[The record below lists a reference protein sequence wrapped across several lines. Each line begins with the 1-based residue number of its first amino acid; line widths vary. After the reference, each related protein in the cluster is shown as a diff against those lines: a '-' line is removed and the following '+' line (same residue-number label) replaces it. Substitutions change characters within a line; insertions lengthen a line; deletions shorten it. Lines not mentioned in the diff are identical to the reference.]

1 MLPGMSK
8 NKDGSLTIYI
18 QKDAPSADKRANWL
32 PAPDGPI
39 HMVMRL
45 YWPKETPPS
54 ILPPVPAPGSRQR
67 YRWCSNVGSP
77 ALFLVGKA
85 GFMGR
90 SSGISIRATCDNSRV
105 VSYSE
110 TISSTDHPRLGS

>member
-45 YWPKETPPS
+45 YWPKETSPS
-54 ILPPVPAPGSRQR
+54 ILPPVPAPGNRQR
-67 YRWCSNVGSP
+67 YRWCSNVGFP

-85 GFMGR
+85 GFMGVQR
-90 SSGISIRATCDNSRV
+90 NFDSC
-105 VSYSE
+105 
-110 TISSTDHPRLGS
+110 HL